1 MVSKVL
7 TIPWRERQVQNCAG
21 PLKGPTTM
29 FMATLGRW
37 LYEGLN
43 LWLLLVSKFPTISWE
58 ERQVLNLEGPL

>member
-1 MVSKVL
+1 
-7 TIPWRERQVQNCAG
+7 
-21 PLKGPTTM
+21 M